1 MYCDSSLNK
10 QIQVGIVGISLS
22 PLYYEELILCWVKN
36 GLGQKWSGQ
45 KWSGQKWVGSKMG
58 QVKNGRVKIGQVK
71 NGRVKND
78 LIPLALL
85 VLYSSYLRIY

>member
-10 QIQVGIVGISLS
+10 QIQVGISLS

-58 QVKNGRVKIGQVK
+58 RVKNGQVK
-71 NGRVKND
+71 NGQVKNE
-78 LIPLALL
+78 LGQKWYIIHSTGCEFKPQQ
-85 VLYSSYLRIY
+85 RQKF